1 MCAKVSATTA
11 AAAAV
16 AASAAVAAVA
26 VVDVGGGNINLLR
39 GVTTSFLGCL
49 VSQLFK

>member
-1 MCAKVSATTA
+1 MCAKVSVTTA

-16 AASAAVAAVA
+16 PAAADVAEVA
-26 VVDVGGGNINLLR
+26 VTDVGGGNINLLR